1 MEKLLKWYKGL
12 DATKKRVLIL
22 AAVFFVLIIVGIIL
36 PKLKKK
42 ESYVQKNISNSNV
55 SVVKI
60 EKVDSP
66 KKALNKEEANVISKN
81 ENLSK
86 TGSIENAEKTVE
98 RLNSLSVK
106 SKEEEPVESKKEK
119 EIAIDL
125 KDYGRSDP
133 YKPLVKKLVEE
144 SPQPIKGIPPLL
156 LPTSIKPPF
165 LLLPAGI
172 KPPPLPQ
179 EMEREDFRLTG
190 ILWDEEPLA
199 IIEGEGVN
207 AVVGEGD
214 YVKDYV
220 VDKVERKKVIL
231 KKGNKKIVLRLGG

>member
-22 AAVFFVLIIVGIIL
+22 AAVFFVLIIVWIFL
-36 PKLKKK
+36 PKGR
-42 ESYVQKNISNSNV
+42 ESYDKEKVSNSNV

>member
-22 AAVFFVLIIVGIIL
+22 AAVFFVLIIVWMFL
-36 PKLKKK
+36 PKGR
-42 ESYVQKNISNSNV
+42 ESYDKEKISNSNV

-156 LPTSIKPPF
+156 LPTSIKPPS